1 MLAHGGAPPPPTAP
15 PRRARAADRWPGT
28 RRGCDSSGQSC
39 CKRPARAA
47 DHPADTRCSHEA
59 RDAAGVAEA
68 ASRRLIEVE
77 GELQQ
82 LRAAASAERNRY
94 ESMLREEAVR
104 AASVAEQ
111 LEAQAKALEAANA
124 TLYQDKYALETEV
137 GGPTMEAVGVDA
149 AIARAER
156 EASDQQAALL
166 RNQAL
171 ITRLKE
177 RSKRLDGEGTLVE
190 AKAPPP
196 PSRDKLAFMA
206 RALLGMAQ
214 QQFQRVQP
222 VSKPLEHSPEPEKEM
237 LETAVRKPENEMET
251 AVRNALRE
259 LPAPLSAHDIE
270 AAVGRAVREAP
281 IRVEV
286 RGELSAVQQRVA
298 HTLGSYEAQSCG
310 DEARER
316 ELSIADL
323 GDAAR
328 ARAEIIVRSLG
339 DAASERTAAIKQLRE
354 QASSTVEA
362 AQGPRG
368 VREEAW
374 SRLEA
379 DADETLSAAFYQG
392 LCGVEAQHGRVFTSG
407 GALLTSA
414 GRLHRAS
421 AAAFAEASRAAQLDQ
436 QVCLLASE
444 LEQVEEERASAE
456 AGLRDKATRML
467 SSSQSPTRKALVRAG
482 APREPPRATS
492 PSGGASPAEV
502 SASALTYVSELSDWL
517 KDVLGGKHVDEVT
530 NTLVTAFRACAAAAE
545 ADAAALV
552 AAAFGAAGPE
562 RPSERDRAAME
573 RARLRVKGHI
583 ATQGKSDGK
592 AGATELSVQPSDG
605 VEPLS
610 EAVASSGG
618 GADSDS
624 EEEAAEAGEEEEEV
638 LAKSHDGEEQ
648 ADAKA
653 GAEEPSE
660 ALPGGALADA
670 EKRRPLLVAD
680 SGGLGE
686 LERKVA
692 EEPSVRHPRNTGGE
706 GGTGAQERGGSATS
720 AAAREPAFPQDGSS
734 EAAIRASYEA
744 ELLEME
750 VEFDRYCA
758 AAEAHCKELK
768 SEVARSALEAALLG
782 DELDGTEVELADACA
797 SRGAEAAEAD
807 TRCSH
812 EARDAAGVA
821 EAASRRLIEVEGEL
835 QQLRA
840 AASAER
846 NRYES
851 MLREEAVRAASV
863 AEQLEA
869 QAKAL
874 EAANATLYQDKYAL
888 ETEAAEAVARADALV
903 AELSSADSLRDALA
917 SRLAELEAAAEEWR
931 RQPSLGGD
939 APSPAPHAPSQSA
952 ATQVSRPPSLCG
964 SRPVSGLRSAGPAM
978 LEGREQT
985 AVWYSSNRYL
995 GFGKP
1000 KSPSCTDWGSEP
1012 TVPEKDRMKDPAG
1025 AKSVAPMMSGGLTQL
1040 SGFEIE

>member
-1 MLAHGGAPPPPTAP
+1 MPVDVPTAP
-15 PRRARAADRWPGT
+15 AIGAPICHRPTRPRAR
-28 RRGCDSSGQSC
+28 
-39 CKRPARAA
+39 
-47 DHPADTRCSHEA
+47 
-59 RDAAGVAEA
+59 
-68 ASRRLIEVE
+68 
-77 GELQQ
+77 QQ
-82 LRAAASAERNRY
+82 
-94 ESMLREEAVR
+94 
-104 AASVAEQ
+104 
-111 LEAQAKALEAANA
+111 
-124 TLYQDKYALETEV
+124 
-137 GGPTMEAVGVDA
+137 
-149 AIARAER
+149 
-156 EASDQQAALL
+156 
-166 RNQAL
+166 
-171 ITRLKE
+171 
-177 RSKRLDGEGTLVE
+177 
-190 AKAPPP
+190 
-196 PSRDKLAFMA
+196 
-206 RALLGMAQ
+206 
-214 QQFQRVQP
+214 
-222 VSKPLEHSPEPEKEM
+222 
-237 LETAVRKPENEMET
+237 
-251 AVRNALRE
+251 
-259 LPAPLSAHDIE
+259 
-270 AAVGRAVREAP
+270 
-281 IRVEV
+281 
-286 RGELSAVQQRVA
+286 
-298 HTLGSYEAQSCG
+298 
-310 DEARER
+310 
-316 ELSIADL
+316 
-323 GDAAR
+323 
-328 ARAEIIVRSLG
+328 
-339 DAASERTAAIKQLRE
+339 
-354 QASSTVEA
+354 
-362 AQGPRG
+362 
-368 VREEAW
+368 
-374 SRLEA
+374 
-379 DADETLSAAFYQG
+379 
-392 LCGVEAQHGRVFTSG
+392 AQHGRVFTSG
-407 GALLTSA
+407 GALLTSE

-610 EAVASSGG
+610 EAVASSEG

-750 VEFDRYCA
+750 VEFDR
-758 AAEAHCKELK
+758 
-768 SEVARSALEAALLG
+768 
-782 DELDGTEVELADACA
+782 
-797 SRGAEAAEAD
+797 
-807 TRCSH
+807 
-812 EARDAAGVA
+812 
-821 EAASRRLIEVEGEL
+821 
-835 QQLRA
+835 
-840 AASAER
+840 
-846 NRYES
+846 
-851 MLREEAVRAASV
+851 
-863 AEQLEA
+863 
-869 QAKAL
+869 
-874 EAANATLYQDKYAL
+874 
-888 ETEAAEAVARADALV
+888 
-903 AELSSADSLRDALA
+903 
-917 SRLAELEAAAEEWR
+917 
-931 RQPSLGGD
+931 
-939 APSPAPHAPSQSA
+939 
-952 ATQVSRPPSLCG
+952 
-964 SRPVSGLRSAGPAM
+964 
-978 LEGREQT
+978 
-985 AVWYSSNRYL
+985 
-995 GFGKP
+995 
-1000 KSPSCTDWGSEP
+1000 
-1012 TVPEKDRMKDPAG
+1012 
-1025 AKSVAPMMSGGLTQL
+1025 
-1040 SGFEIE
+1040 